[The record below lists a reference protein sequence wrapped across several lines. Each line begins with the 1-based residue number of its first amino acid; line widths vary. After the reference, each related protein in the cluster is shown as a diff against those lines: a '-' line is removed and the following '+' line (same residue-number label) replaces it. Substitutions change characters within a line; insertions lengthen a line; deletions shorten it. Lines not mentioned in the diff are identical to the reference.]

1 MSRNQRFVLLGLA
14 VVVVVVAAVIIG
26 TSGGSDDDDSSSADS
41 GPVTIQVKDEKPVG
55 GIQKIDVKKGD
66 PVQFTVDSDSAQE
79 IHVHGYDFEKDV
91 PANGKV
97 SFSFPAKIDGSF
109 VIELEEPGVQIAAL
123 NVSP

>member
-1 MSRNQRFVLLGLA
+1 MSRNQRLVLLGLA

-26 TSGGSDDDDSSSADS
+26 TSGGSDDNSTPTS
-41 GPVTIQVKDEKPVG
+41 GPVTIDVKDEKPVG

-66 PVQFTVDSDSAQE
+66 PVRFTVDSDSAQE
-79 IHVHGYDFEKDV
+79 IHVHGYDVHKDV
-91 PANGKV
+91 AANGKV

-123 NVSP
+123 N

>member
-1 MSRNQRFVLLGLA
+1 MSRNQRFALLGLA

-26 TSGGSDDDDSSSADS
+26 TSGGSDKSTTTS
-41 GPVTIQVKDEKPVG
+41 GPVTIHVKDEKPVG

-66 PVQFTVDSDSAQE
+66 PVHFTVDSDSAQE
-79 IHVHGYDFEKDV
+79 IHVHGYDFHKDV
-91 PANGKV
+91 PAGGKV

-109 VIELEEPGVQIAAL
+109 VIELEDPGVQIAAL

>member
-26 TSGGSDDDDSSSADS
+26 TSGGSDDKSKAAT

-55 GIQKIDVKKGD
+55 GIRKIDVKKGD

-79 IHVHGYDFEKDV
+79 IHVHGYDFHKDV

-97 SFSFPAKIDGSF
+97 SFNFPAKIDGSF
-109 VIELEEPGVQIAAL
+109 VIEIEEPGVQIAAL